1 MSPREGACCLCSA
14 FLLLP
19 LTSRLCCVVHL
30 FLKNL
35 MVFAVA
41 PLCPSSE
48 VNVISVEEE
57 LLWGCGVPDCL
68 QATPHLQLLLQCL
81 CLWVAAVTEVD
92 EWVVSL

>member
-1 MSPREGACCLCSA
+1 
-14 FLLLP
+14 
-19 LTSRLCCVVHL
+19 VVHV

-48 VNVISVEEE
+48 VNVISAEEE
-57 LLWGCGVPDCL
+57 LLWGCCGVPDCL